1 MAFTPMTPVTI
12 QPHYVASL
20 KLSPDV
26 VQPLCGITENIL
38 GVSVQSS
45 SPYKTIQELIAAAKT
60 KSLSYGSPGPNSAP
74 FLAIDQLERDQN
86 IKLNHVPYKGD
97 AGSIQELMAGRLDFV
112 SSIAASAAAQI
123 RAGNLRLLA
132 VTSANRHPEFP
143 EVPTFKELGINV
155 QEDSFAG
162 LFLPKGVPADIV
174 AKLDAACEKATQS
187 EAVKRVAAS
196 GNQVVNYQNR
206 ATWESRI
213 ASEFKNK
220 AKPRSAMAQTCNKPN
235 LRSCMTDIASLPP
248 IRRVV
253 TANDE
258 QGRSYFCE
266 DGPSPAIKYVAERP
280 GYRITNLWR
289 TEGSPAEVSAPDS
302 INAHTGV
309 EPPAGG
315 TVLRILD
322 IPRACRS
329 VRTGK
334 SVERNLL

>member
-1 MAFTPMTPVTI
+1 MKRRTVWVAAVVAGAMAGLVQAQDAFPSRPLTIINPWAAGSATDVMARTIAEEMRKDLGQNVVVMTRDGASGIIGMNALVQSPPDGLTMAFTPMTPVTI

-174 AKLDAACEKATQS
+174 A
-187 EAVKRVAAS
+187 
-196 GNQVVNYQNR
+196 
-206 ATWESRI
+206 
-213 ASEFKNK
+213 
-220 AKPRSAMAQTCNKPN
+220 
-235 LRSCMTDIASLPP
+235 
-248 IRRVV
+248 
-253 TANDE
+253 
-258 QGRSYFCE
+258 
-266 DGPSPAIKYVAERP
+266 
-280 GYRITNLWR
+280 
-289 TEGSPAEVSAPDS
+289 
-302 INAHTGV
+302 
-309 EPPAGG
+309 
-315 TVLRILD
+315 
-322 IPRACRS
+322 
-329 VRTGK
+329 
-334 SVERNLL
+334 

>member
-1 MAFTPMTPVTI
+1 MKRRTVWVAAVIAGAMAGLVQAQDAFPSRPLTIINPWAAGSATDVMARTIAEEMRKDLGQNVVVMTRDGASGIIGMNALVQSPPDGLTMAFTPMTPVTI

-143 EVPTFKELGINV
+143 EVPTFKDLGINV

-213 ASEFKNK
+213 ASEFKK
-220 AKPRSAMAQTCNKPN
+220 QGETAKRNG
-235 LRSCMTDIASLPP
+235 
-248 IRRVV
+248 
-253 TANDE
+253 ANV
-258 QGRSYFCE
+258 Q
-266 DGPSPAIKYVAERP
+266 
-280 GYRITNLWR
+280 
-289 TEGSPAEVSAPDS
+289 
-302 INAHTGV
+302 
-309 EPPAGG
+309 
-315 TVLRILD
+315 
-322 IPRACRS
+322 
-329 VRTGK
+329 
-334 SVERNLL
+334 

>member
-1 MAFTPMTPVTI
+1 MKRRTVWVAAVVAGAMAGLVQAQDAFPSRPLTIINPWAAGSATDVMARTIAEEMRKDLGQNVVVMTRDGASGIIGMNALVQSPPDGLTMAFTPMTPVTI

-74 FLAIDQLERDQN
+74 FLAINQLERDQN

-206 ATWESRI
+206 ATWENRI
-213 ASEFKNK
+213 ASEFKK
-220 AKPRSAMAQTCNKPN
+220 QGETAKRNG
-235 LRSCMTDIASLPP
+235 
-248 IRRVV
+248 
-253 TANDE
+253 ANV
-258 QGRSYFCE
+258 Q
-266 DGPSPAIKYVAERP
+266 
-280 GYRITNLWR
+280 
-289 TEGSPAEVSAPDS
+289 
-302 INAHTGV
+302 
-309 EPPAGG
+309 
-315 TVLRILD
+315 
-322 IPRACRS
+322 
-329 VRTGK
+329 
-334 SVERNLL
+334 

>member
-1 MAFTPMTPVTI
+1 MKRRTVWVAAVIAGAMAGLVQAQDAFPSRPLTIINPWAAGSATDVMARTIAEEMRKDLGQNVVVMTRDGASGIIGMNALVQSPPDGLTMAFTPMTPVTI

-174 AKLDAACEKATQS
+174 AKLDAACDKATQS

-206 ATWESRI
+206 ATWENRI
-213 ASEFKNK
+213 ASEFKK
-220 AKPRSAMAQTCNKPN
+220 QGETAKRNG
-235 LRSCMTDIASLPP
+235 
-248 IRRVV
+248 
-253 TANDE
+253 ANV
-258 QGRSYFCE
+258 Q
-266 DGPSPAIKYVAERP
+266 
-280 GYRITNLWR
+280 
-289 TEGSPAEVSAPDS
+289 
-302 INAHTGV
+302 
-309 EPPAGG
+309 
-315 TVLRILD
+315 
-322 IPRACRS
+322 
-329 VRTGK
+329 
-334 SVERNLL
+334 

>member
-1 MAFTPMTPVTI
+1 MKRRTVWVAAVVAGAMAGLVQAQDAFPSRPLTIINPWAAGSATDVMARTIAEEMRKDLGQNVVVMTRDGASGIIGMNALVQSPPDGLTMAFTPMTPVTI

-206 ATWESRI
+206 ATWENRI
-213 ASEFKNK
+213 ASEFKK
-220 AKPRSAMAQTCNKPN
+220 QGETAKRNG
-235 LRSCMTDIASLPP
+235 
-248 IRRVV
+248 
-253 TANDE
+253 ANV
-258 QGRSYFCE
+258 Q
-266 DGPSPAIKYVAERP
+266 
-280 GYRITNLWR
+280 
-289 TEGSPAEVSAPDS
+289 
-302 INAHTGV
+302 
-309 EPPAGG
+309 
-315 TVLRILD
+315 
-322 IPRACRS
+322 
-329 VRTGK
+329 
-334 SVERNLL
+334 

>member
-1 MAFTPMTPVTI
+1 MKRRTVWVAAVIAGAMAGLVQAQDAFPSRPLTIINPWAAGSATDVMARTIAEEMRKDLGQNVVVMTRDGASGIIGMNALVQSPPDGLTMAFTPMTPVTI

-206 ATWESRI
+206 ATWENRI
-213 ASEFKNK
+213 ASEFKK
-220 AKPRSAMAQTCNKPN
+220 QGETAKRNG
-235 LRSCMTDIASLPP
+235 
-248 IRRVV
+248 
-253 TANDE
+253 ANV
-258 QGRSYFCE
+258 Q
-266 DGPSPAIKYVAERP
+266 
-280 GYRITNLWR
+280 
-289 TEGSPAEVSAPDS
+289 
-302 INAHTGV
+302 
-309 EPPAGG
+309 
-315 TVLRILD
+315 
-322 IPRACRS
+322 
-329 VRTGK
+329 
-334 SVERNLL
+334 

>member
-1 MAFTPMTPVTI
+1 MKRRTVWVAAVVAGAMAGLVQAQDAFPSRPLTIINPWAAGSATDVMARTIAEEMRKDLGQNVVVMTRDGASGIIGMNALVQSPPDGLTMAFTPMTPVTI

-162 LFLPKGVPADIV
+162 LFLPKGVPVDIV

-206 ATWESRI
+206 ATWENRI
-213 ASEFKNK
+213 ASEFKK
-220 AKPRSAMAQTCNKPN
+220 QGETAKRNG
-235 LRSCMTDIASLPP
+235 
-248 IRRVV
+248 
-253 TANDE
+253 ANV
-258 QGRSYFCE
+258 Q
-266 DGPSPAIKYVAERP
+266 
-280 GYRITNLWR
+280 
-289 TEGSPAEVSAPDS
+289 
-302 INAHTGV
+302 
-309 EPPAGG
+309 
-315 TVLRILD
+315 
-322 IPRACRS
+322 
-329 VRTGK
+329 
-334 SVERNLL
+334 

>member
-1 MAFTPMTPVTI
+1 MKRRTVWVAAVVAGAMAGLVQAQDAFPSRPLTIINPWAAGSATDVMARTIAEEMRKDLGQNVVVMTRDGASGIIGMNALVQSPPDGLTMAFTPMTPVTI

-213 ASEFKNK
+213 ASEFKK
-220 AKPRSAMAQTCNKPN
+220 QGETAKRNG
-235 LRSCMTDIASLPP
+235 
-248 IRRVV
+248 
-253 TANDE
+253 ANV
-258 QGRSYFCE
+258 Q
-266 DGPSPAIKYVAERP
+266 
-280 GYRITNLWR
+280 
-289 TEGSPAEVSAPDS
+289 
-302 INAHTGV
+302 
-309 EPPAGG
+309 
-315 TVLRILD
+315 
-322 IPRACRS
+322 
-329 VRTGK
+329 
-334 SVERNLL
+334 

>member
-1 MAFTPMTPVTI
+1 MKRRTVWVAAVIAGAMAGLVQAQDAFPSRPLTIINPWAAGSATDVMARTIAEEMRKDLGQNVVVMTRDGASGIIGMNALVQSPPDGLTMAFTPMTPVTI

-187 EAVKRVAAS
+187 ESVKRVAAS

-206 ATWESRI
+206 ATWENRI
-213 ASEFKNK
+213 ASEFKK
-220 AKPRSAMAQTCNKPN
+220 QGETAKRN
-235 LRSCMTDIASLPP
+235 D
-248 IRRVV
+248 
-253 TANDE
+253 ANV
-258 QGRSYFCE
+258 Q
-266 DGPSPAIKYVAERP
+266 
-280 GYRITNLWR
+280 
-289 TEGSPAEVSAPDS
+289 
-302 INAHTGV
+302 
-309 EPPAGG
+309 
-315 TVLRILD
+315 
-322 IPRACRS
+322 
-329 VRTGK
+329 
-334 SVERNLL
+334 

>member
-1 MAFTPMTPVTI
+1 MKRRTVWVAAVIAGVMAGLVQAQDAFPSRPLTIINPWAAGSATDVMARTIAEEMRKDLGQNVVVMTRDGASGIIGMNALVQSPPDGLTMAFTPMTPVTI

-213 ASEFKNK
+213 ASEFKK
-220 AKPRSAMAQTCNKPN
+220 QGETAKRNG
-235 LRSCMTDIASLPP
+235 
-248 IRRVV
+248 
-253 TANDE
+253 ANV
-258 QGRSYFCE
+258 Q
-266 DGPSPAIKYVAERP
+266 
-280 GYRITNLWR
+280 
-289 TEGSPAEVSAPDS
+289 
-302 INAHTGV
+302 
-309 EPPAGG
+309 
-315 TVLRILD
+315 
-322 IPRACRS
+322 
-329 VRTGK
+329 
-334 SVERNLL
+334 

>member
-1 MAFTPMTPVTI
+1 MKRRTVWVAAVIAGAMAGLVQAQDAFPSRPLTIINPWAAGSATDVMARTIAEEMRKDLGQNVVVMTRDGASGIIGMNALVQSPPDGLTMAFTPMTPVTI

-174 AKLDAACEKATQS
+174 AKLDAACDKATQS

-213 ASEFKNK
+213 ASEFKK
-220 AKPRSAMAQTCNKPN
+220 QGETAKRNG
-235 LRSCMTDIASLPP
+235 
-248 IRRVV
+248 
-253 TANDE
+253 ANV
-258 QGRSYFCE
+258 Q
-266 DGPSPAIKYVAERP
+266 
-280 GYRITNLWR
+280 
-289 TEGSPAEVSAPDS
+289 
-302 INAHTGV
+302 
-309 EPPAGG
+309 
-315 TVLRILD
+315 
-322 IPRACRS
+322 
-329 VRTGK
+329 
-334 SVERNLL
+334 

>member
-1 MAFTPMTPVTI
+1 MKRRTVWVPAVIAGAMAGLVQAQDAFPSRPLTIINPWAAGSATDVMARTIAEEMRKDLGQNVVVMTRDGASGIIGMNALVQSPPDGLTMAFTPMTPVTI

-206 ATWESRI
+206 ATWENRI
-213 ASEFKNK
+213 ASEFKK
-220 AKPRSAMAQTCNKPN
+220 QGETAKRNG
-235 LRSCMTDIASLPP
+235 
-248 IRRVV
+248 
-253 TANDE
+253 ANV
-258 QGRSYFCE
+258 Q
-266 DGPSPAIKYVAERP
+266 
-280 GYRITNLWR
+280 
-289 TEGSPAEVSAPDS
+289 
-302 INAHTGV
+302 
-309 EPPAGG
+309 
-315 TVLRILD
+315 
-322 IPRACRS
+322 
-329 VRTGK
+329 
-334 SVERNLL
+334 